1 MHTHAHTRTHTHT
14 GYGHS
19 TGSLGDPVVFMTEL
33 ISSLH
38 LSSPVIISPSMSGT
52 LSLPY
57 LTTHPGNVKGFVPV
71 APVSTGNYNSQYP
84 NIKVR
89 SA

>member
-1 MHTHAHTRTHTHT
+1 
-14 GYGHS
+14 
-19 TGSLGDPVVFMTEL
+19 MTQL

-57 LTTHPGNVKGFVPV
+57 LTTHPGDVKGFVPV
-71 APVSTGNYNSQYP
+71 APISTGDYTSKYP
-84 NIKVR
+84 NIKVC
-89 SA
+89 SI